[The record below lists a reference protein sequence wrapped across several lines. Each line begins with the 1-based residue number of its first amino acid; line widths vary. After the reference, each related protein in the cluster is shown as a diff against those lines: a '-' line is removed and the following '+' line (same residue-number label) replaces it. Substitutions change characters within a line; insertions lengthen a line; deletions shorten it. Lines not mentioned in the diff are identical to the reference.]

1 MAGFAETLRKFAARV
16 PETELVMIVGTDGIP
31 VERLLIKDGPHLEGV
46 AAEYTTLLRSSVT
59 AAADTGL
66 GSLTELQVATEKLVA
81 LMVAIT
87 PEYYLFAA
95 LSPGAVIGRARF
107 GLRSAA
113 LALES
118 EFL

>member
-1 MAGFAETLRKFAARV
+1 MAGFAEALRQFAALV

-31 VERLLIKDGPHLEGV
+31 VERLLIKDSPYLEGV
-46 AAEYTTLLRSSVT
+46 SAEFTTLLRSSVT
-59 AAADTGL
+59 AASDTGL
-66 GSLTELQVATEKLVA
+66 GNLVELQVATDKLTT

-87 PEYYLFAA
+87 PDYFLFAA

-107 GLRSAA
+107 GLRNAA
-113 LALES
+113 LALET